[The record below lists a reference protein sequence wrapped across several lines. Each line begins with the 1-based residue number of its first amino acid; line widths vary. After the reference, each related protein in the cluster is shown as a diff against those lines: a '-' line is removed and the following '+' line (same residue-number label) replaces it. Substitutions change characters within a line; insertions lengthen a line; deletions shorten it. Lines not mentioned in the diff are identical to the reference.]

1 MNTSTGDFFFLLF
14 PLPVWCWS
22 KENGAESNQSLP
34 KSDLRAKL
42 GAKESACC
50 VSGEG
55 TEVKNNFWD
64 GVWGESLRSPLT
76 GAGGEPC
83 PASLHN
89 NPLLPEGSLTHSPA
103 VRGGLEVGA
112 ARLHHRAHSF
122 FILPLLHHL
131 FLPFNFSF
139 FPSLHSCVVL
149 PPSSRLLP
157 LHTPPTF
164 LALRSYIRRRD
175 QRTDDLSFRIFLTVP
190 PPLLPSSF
198 PSPSLSRLSTGY
210 GPSGGSAAFFFF
222 VSMCVLM

>member
-34 KSDLRAKL
+34 QSDLRAKL

-64 GVWGESLRSPLT
+64 GVWGESLRSSLT

-103 VRGGLEVGA
+103 VRGGGWRWELRDYIIGHI
-112 ARLHHRAHSF
+112 LFLSF
-122 FILPLLHHL
+122 LSSHHL

-190 PPLLPSSF
+190 PPLLLP
-198 PSPSLSRLSTGY
+198 PLP
-210 GPSGGSAAFFFF
+210 P
-222 VSMCVLM
+222 

>member
-1 MNTSTGDFFFLLF
+1 MNTSNGDFFFLLF

-34 KSDLRAKL
+34 QSDLRAKL

-103 VRGGLEVGA
+103 VRRGAGGGSCA
-112 ARLHHRAHSF
+112 ITSSGTF
-122 FILPLLHHL
+122 F
-131 FLPFNFSF
+131 FY
-139 FPSLHSCVVL
+139 PSSPPSPL
-149 PPSSRLLP
+149 PP
-157 LHTPPTF
+157 F
-164 LALRSYIRRRD
+164 
-175 QRTDDLSFRIFLTVP
+175 
-190 PPLLPSSF
+190 
-198 PSPSLSRLSTGY
+198 
-210 GPSGGSAAFFFF
+210 
-222 VSMCVLM
+222 